1 MDDFLL
7 QFESVALDSSSRWL
21 ALFMNGG
28 YQNVDEVKCASD
40 NHLRTPP
47 EFVDVDK
54 TNEAKTP
61 RFGSH
66 GGARFLK

>member
-1 MDDFLL
+1 
-7 QFESVALDSSSRWL
+7 
-21 ALFMNGG
+21 MNGG